1 MNNKERELIELIRSN
16 ENPEQALL
24 TAVLIIGS
32 ALEQYGSCQAPS
44 AGVLRGHA

>member
-1 MNNKERELIELIRSN
+1 MTNKEKELIELIRSN

-32 ALEQYGSCQAPS
+32 ALEQCGSCQAPS
-44 AGVLRGHA
+44 AGVLRGRA

>member
-1 MNNKERELIELIRSN
+1 MTNKEKELIELIRSN
-16 ENPEQALL
+16 ENPEQALI

-32 ALEQYGSCQAPS
+32 ALEQFESCPKPS

>member
-1 MNNKERELIELIRSN
+1 MTNKERELIELIRSN

-32 ALEQYGSCQAPS
+32 ALEQYGSCPKPS